1 MSETSKLSLF
11 DVLGEI
17 GRKNYFTWDGLT
29 EEERKQYNPVVM
41 LKWMVSSGLDPIKL
55 QRFNTVFFDCDQ
67 QLQLTLLSTAS
78 VKPKDYRWVWNRAK
92 LTGSTTEVEVTAIQ
106 ECYQVTRS
114 TARSLLD
121 LFTPEELE
129 QLVTEYVD
137 FDNSKTSGKKAT
149 KKARI

>member
-1 MSETSKLSLF
+1 MTETSKLSLF

-29 EEERKQYNPVVM
+29 EEERKQFNPVVL
-41 LKWMVSSGLDPIKL
+41 LKWMSSSGLDPIRL
-55 QRFNTVFFDCDQ
+55 QRLNTAFFSCDK
-67 QLQLTLLSTAS
+67 QLQMVLLSTVS
-78 VKPKDYRWVWNRAK
+78 TNPKEYRWSWNRSK
-92 LTGSTTEVEVTAIQ
+92 VGGNEDHNGITAIQ

-121 LFTPEELE
+121 MFTPEELE

-137 FDNSKTSGKKAT
+137 LDSSKTSGKKAT
-149 KKARI
+149 KKARV